1 MPHRISEA
9 ANRARWLAEVGEA
22 LDEAKRL
29 TASLAQWRYGSNE
42 AVMLRIHI
50 MAVRAEVEAL
60 QCSRPAPKW
69 SKGASP
75 QLDQTP

>member
-29 TASLAQWRYGSNE
+29 TASLAQGRNDSSQ
-42 AVMLRIHI
+42 AVMLRIRI
-50 MAVRAEVEAL
+50 AAVRAEVKAM
-60 QCSRPAPKW
+60 QRSRPAPKW
-69 SKGASP
+69 SKRASP
-75 QLDQTP
+75 KLDRTP